1 MIVVVALTAA
11 FASGVEPRRLILLAG
26 AIYLPAV
33 VGLLVAFH
41 WFRSRS
47 GYETEPS
54 LFCEGVSSELR
65 AGATLRD
72 ALTTSAASL
81 GSLPA
86 TIDDS
91 PGSSIAAVA
100 AQVADAFPSIA
111 RELELT
117 IVAAARAGSDAAGL
131 FDEIG
136 SLAIAQSEIRREIK
150 VATAPG
156 KATALVLLGAP
167 VVYLVSQSASGRLA
181 SHLASSQQR
190 LVAMVGLGLFLLGL
204 SAACLVLWRAA
215 R

>member
-1 MIVVVALTAA
+1 
-11 FASGVEPRRLILLAG
+11 
-26 AIYLPAV
+26 
-33 VGLLVAFH
+33 
-41 WFRSRS
+41 
-47 GYETEPS
+47 
-54 LFCEGVSSELR
+54 
-65 AGATLRD
+65 
-72 ALTTSAASL
+72 
-81 GSLPA
+81 
-86 TIDDS
+86 
-91 PGSSIAAVA
+91 VA

-136 SLAIAQSEIRREIK
+136 SLAIAQSEIRREIQ

-167 VVYLVSQSASGRLA
+167 LVYLVGQTASGRLG

-204 SAACLVLWRAA
+204 SVACLVLWRAT